1 MSTKFELHSTGSE
14 KQDGDSSKFM
24 HGISKSYQ
32 QNRAKLKSKVN
43 CTMAQA
49 GKEYIVD
56 PNTGNGSIA
65 TSGKVCLSE
74 SLNN

>member
-1 MSTKFELHSTGSE
+1 MSTKFDLLSTGSE

-24 HGISKSYQ
+24 HRMSKSYQ

-49 GKEYIVD
+49 GKENIVD
-56 PNTGNGSIA
+56 PDTE
-65 TSGKVCLSE
+65 SGLISDFRKCAFFRGRQ
-74 SLNN
+74 